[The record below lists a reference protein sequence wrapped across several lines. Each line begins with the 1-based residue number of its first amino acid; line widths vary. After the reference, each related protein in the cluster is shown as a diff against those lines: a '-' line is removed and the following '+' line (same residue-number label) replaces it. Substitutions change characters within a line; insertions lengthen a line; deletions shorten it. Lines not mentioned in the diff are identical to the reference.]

1 MTTSIDGDGLAG
13 LTLRRR
19 TPVSGRAR
27 APELPPGLQ
36 KYLQTAEASLAEP
49 FKGVTTDG
57 RVVPGLFELGTTG
70 ASTRPIADAALAW
83 LASLGAEQQA
93 RARFGVDG
101 DAWRRWSNIH
111 PFLLRHGVSLDEMS
125 GAQRDLALA
134 LLRASLS
141 ADGFDTAR
149 DVMKLNELVR
159 VMTGSD
165 EEYGEWLY
173 WLSLLGRPAP
183 DEPWGWQ
190 LDGHHLIVNCF
201 VLGDQ
206 VVMTPQFMGSEP
218 VAFPDGRRVL
228 GAEEEGGLALMRA
241 LTEGQR
247 ARAIL
252 SPTLPGEAFTAA
264 FRDNFELRY
273 EGLRFDQLS
282 TAQQGLVVDLLATYV
297 HRIPPGQAAIRMEEI
312 RRHLGETHFAWMG
325 GFGEDS
331 AFYYRLHSP
340 VILVEFDHQRGIVF
354 DNDAPSRTHIHT
366 VVRTPNGND
375 YGRDLLRQHH
385 EQFDHSRADHQH
397 H

>member
-1 MTTSIDGDGLAG
+1 MTTSTDGDGLAG
-13 LTLRRR
+13 LTLRKR

-27 APELPPGLQ
+27 PPTAAGAPGVSADGGGL
-36 KYLQTAEASLAEP
+36 LAEP

-57 RVVPGLFELGTTG
+57 RVVPVCSSSETG
-70 ASTRPIADAALAW
+70 GPTRPIADAASPGSPRQCASIKRGALRRGRRCLAPV
-83 LASLGAEQQA
+83 EQ
-93 RARFGVDG
+93 
-101 DAWRRWSNIH
+101 IH

-141 ADGFDTAR
+141 AGGFDTAR
-149 DVMKLNELVR
+149 DVMRLNELVR

-173 WLSLLGRPAP
+173 WLSLLGLPSP
-183 DEPWGWQ
+183 DQPWGWQ

-206 VVMTPQFMGSEP
+206 VVMTPLFMGSEP
-218 VAFPDGRRVL
+218 VAFPDGARVF
-228 GAEEEGGLALMRA
+228 GAEEQQGLALVRA
-241 LTEGQR
+241 LTDAQR
-247 ARAIL
+247 GRVIL

-282 TAQQGLVVDLLATYV
+282 TAQQALLVDLLATYV
-297 HRIPPGQAAIRMEEI
+297 GRIRPEHAEIRMEEV

-331 AFYYRLHSP
+331 AFYYRVHSP

-354 DNDAPSRTHIHT
+354 DSDAPSRTHIHT

-385 EQFDHSRADHQH
+385 EQFDHSRTDHQH
-397 H
+397 R

>member
-1 MTTSIDGDGLAG
+1 MTTPIDGDGLMG
-13 LTLRRR
+13 LRLRKRM
-19 TPVSGRAR
+19 PVSGRAR
-27 APELPPGLQ
+27 AAELPVGLQ
-36 KYLQTAEASLAEP
+36 KYLAAAEAALAEP
-49 FKGVTTDG
+49 FVGLTADG
-57 RVVPGLFELGTTG
+57 TVVPGLFSLGSTG
-70 ASTRPIADAALAW
+70 VSTRPIAEAATAW
-83 LASLGAEQQA
+83 LASLGPELAA

-101 DAWRRWSNIH
+101 DAWRQWSNIH
-111 PFLLRHGVSLDEMS
+111 PFLLRHGVSLDEMTL
-125 GAQRDLALA
+125 AQRGLALE

-141 ADGFDTAR
+141 AEAFETAR
-149 DVMKLNELVR
+149 DVMRLNELVR
-159 VMTGSD
+159 VLTGSD

-173 WLSLLGRPAP
+173 WLSLLGTPSP
-183 DEPWGWQ
+183 DQPWGWQ

-218 VAFPDGRRVL
+218 VAFPDGRRVF
-228 GAEEEGGLALMRA
+228 GAEERKGLALARA
-241 LTEGQR
+241 LTDAQR
-247 ARAIL
+247 GRAIL

-273 EGLRFDQLS
+273 EGLRFDRLS
-282 TAQQGLVVDLLATYV
+282 TAQQGLLLDLLATYV
-297 HRIPPGQAAIRMEEI
+297 DRIPQGHAEIRLEEV

-331 AFYYRLHSP
+331 VFYYRVHSP

-354 DNDAPSRTHIHT
+354 DNDAPARTHIHT

-385 EQFDHSRADHQH
+385 EQFDHSRADHH
-397 H
+397 HG